1 MILTNVRLVLEN
13 EIVPGTVCCDASGI
27 VAVDQGRS
35 ALPQAVDGEGDYLAP
50 GLVEMHTDNLE
61 KHFMPRPQV
70 FWPNGVAAVMA
81 HDAQMAAEGVTTV
94 YDAVCAGT
102 ESGVKD
108 YRRAIFGDMIDA
120 IEQGQA
126 EGLLRIDHKIH
137 VRCELTGAELLDDL
151 RPHADRPLIALASLM
166 DHTPGQRQWRNLAD
180 LERYHTG
187 SGDVEVAQHRREVE
201 HRMTLAGNVPGNWE
215 AVVALFRARG
225 IPIATHDDTELD
237 HVEAGVRSGARI
249 CEFPTTAEAAR
260 HAKAR
265 GMATVAGAPNV
276 VRGGSHSSG
285 VSARELAREGLL
297 DGLSSDYVPS
307 SLLQAVRRLA
317 DVEGIGLPRAMAM
330 VTCNVADMVGLSDR
344 GRLEPGLRAD
354 LVRFRFVGTTPVV
367 REVWSAGRRAF

>member
-13 EIVPGTVCCDASGI
+13 EIVPGTVAFDASGI
-27 VAVDQGRS
+27 VSVDQGRS

-70 FWPNGVAAVMA
+70 FWPNGVAAAMA
-81 HDAQMAAEGVTTV
+81 HDAQMAAAGVTTV

-102 ESGVKD
+102 QSGVKD
-108 YRRAIFGDMIDA
+108 YRRTIFGDMIDA

-126 EGLLRIDHKIH
+126 QGLFRIDHKIH
-137 VRCELTGAELLDDL
+137 VRCELTGAELIDDL
-151 RPHADRPLIALASLM
+151 RPHAGRPLVALVSLM

-180 LERYHTG
+180 LERYHPG
-187 SGDVEVAQHRREVE
+187 SGDKDIERHRREVE

-215 AVVALFRARG
+215 AVVALFRERG
-225 IPIATHDDTELD
+225 IPIATHDDTEPD
-237 HVEAGVRSGARI
+237 HVEAGLRSGARI
-249 CEFPTTAEAAR
+249 AEFPTTVVAAR
-260 HAKAR
+260 HAKAH

-285 VSARELAREGLL
+285 VSASELAREELL

-307 SLLQAVRRLA
+307 SLLQAVRHLA
-317 DVEGIGLPRAMAM
+317 DVEGLGLPRAMAM
-330 VTCNVADMVGLSDR
+330 VTANVADMVGLSDR
-344 GRLEPGLRAD
+344 GRLRPGQRAD
-354 LVRFRFVGTTPVV
+354 LVRFRFAGAAPLV